1 MEGDRLAVPLGM
13 GERVERSS
21 ISSAGPRTQD
31 VLVYLV
37 DDTVV
42 RLTVDNLPSATAH
55 ELHRILLATLRLPE
69 SALEIFSLWLA
80 SPFLGESARPSPKCP
95 RARTGFFAAVPC
107 RQRPRS
113 ATEPL
118 PGAWRA
124 LGAPAMPR
132 QRGHRSHQPRPKG
145 HASRPFFR
153 LHNNSER
160 EGQHEHVLSSVA
172 VSRGLSQ
179 SSGHGGSV
187 STPQSV
193 ASKVQLKP
201 KHQPYKVCRQWQE
214 LLFRF
219 TSCSSDEILEDEPS
233 LQFRRNIFF
242 SKRKEMQVSRC
253 GNRCG
258 GFVVSSEVR
267 EFVAQ
272 STEPQPLEKPRN
284 IRRRSQQAAPA
295 HASLKRPCEPGLCH
309 TAARAKG
316 FGAQR
321 RWNCHSTAPRT
332 RHKWVQHG
340 GLPGRLPSALSRHG
354 PFCESCSVAVKGAHA
369 SDLSP
374 AGLLGP
380 ASLTGCAQETFF
392 LEAGEDYGRKR
403 FLFRSSGYPFPDPDA
418 VCFVCPSFLP
428 SRRPKIQDEDIL
440 RLLYEEAKF
449 NILEGRYP
457 FDLVDCEALGALVC
471 RVNLGPYDPNLHTA
485 FFLKERLDSFLPAH
499 LCRRGHGLLAAL
511 WRRGGARPPAD
522 EQGLL
527 RAFRGVPEEGACEA
541 PLPLPKLYRAYLQK
555 CHELPYYGCAFFSGE
570 IEKPAQGLLHRG
582 GRKAVMVAIS
592 LEGVY
597 IIDSKEKHVLLG
609 LRFQELSWDH
619 TFPSEEE
626 HILWL
631 EFDGENEGI
640 PVNKL
645 LKVYSKQ
652 VGASHPSHVLC
663 RVQLPVWLGV
673 FTYLCQRVCLPQ
685 SSAQKEPLEQ
695 KVTSF

>member
-80 SPFLGESARPSPKCP
+80 SPFLE
-95 RARTGFFAAVPC
+95 
-107 RQRPRS
+107 
-113 ATEPL
+113 
-118 PGAWRA
+118 
-124 LGAPAMPR
+124 
-132 QRGHRSHQPRPKG
+132 
-145 HASRPFFR
+145 
-153 LHNNSER
+153 
-160 EGQHEHVLSSVA
+160 
-172 VSRGLSQ
+172 
-179 SSGHGGSV
+179 
-187 STPQSV
+187 
-193 ASKVQLKP
+193 VQLKP

-242 SKRKEMQVSRC
+242 SKRKEMQ
-253 GNRCG
+253 
-258 GFVVSSEVR
+258 
-267 EFVAQ
+267 
-272 STEPQPLEKPRN
+272 
-284 IRRRSQQAAPA
+284 
-295 HASLKRPCEPGLCH
+295 
-309 TAARAKG
+309 
-316 FGAQR
+316 
-321 RWNCHSTAPRT
+321 
-332 RHKWVQHG
+332 
-340 GLPGRLPSALSRHG
+340 
-354 PFCESCSVAVKGAHA
+354 
-369 SDLSP
+369 
-374 AGLLGP
+374 
-380 ASLTGCAQETFF
+380 
-392 LEAGEDYGRKR
+392 
-403 FLFRSSGYPFPDPDA
+403 
-418 VCFVCPSFLP
+418 
-428 SRRPKIQDEDIL
+428 IQDEDIL

-652 VGASHPSHVLC
+652 AELMSGLIEFCIELNAAAEGMEHDPAAGAAPSSEAQHPPSDRQRPKLQRQNSVLRSRIQHLSTIDYIEDGKDIK
-663 RVQLPVWLGV
+663 RVKPRRTTSFFGRQLSNAP
-673 FTYLCQRVCLPQ
+673 TSY
-685 SSAQKEPLEQ
+685 SAVRAVENLEQ
-695 KVTSF
+695 G